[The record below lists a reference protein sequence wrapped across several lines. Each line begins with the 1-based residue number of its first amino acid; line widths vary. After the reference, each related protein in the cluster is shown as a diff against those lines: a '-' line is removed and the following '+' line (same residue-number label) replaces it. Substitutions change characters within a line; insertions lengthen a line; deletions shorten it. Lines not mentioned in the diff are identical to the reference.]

1 MKKIV
6 KIDEISK
13 EELYKLY
20 LKEVRKNEKL
30 EASFKA
36 LQIKNQEN
44 LQTII
49 NLVEDSKIK
58 RVTQFVPKTET
69 NIVDNTFNEAEAEIK
84 KETKKSTKSW

>member
-20 LKEVRKNEKL
+20 LKEVEKNEKL

-44 LQTII
+44 LQ
-49 NLVEDSKIK
+49 IK
-58 RVTQFVPKTET
+58 
-69 NIVDNTFNEAEAEIK
+69 
-84 KETKKSTKSW
+84 